1 MTDLPYE
8 HRMRAGPRGYI
19 LLVLRAAEFAASKHQ
34 GQRRK
39 GRTKRPYIGHCIEV
53 SRMIA
58 EIAKSDD
65 PTILSA
71 AILHDTLEDTETT
84 REELSEAF
92 GERVA
97 DFVWQVTDDKSLPKA
112 ERKKLQIDH
121 APHLSPAAKL
131 IKIADKISNVREIG
145 NDPPKG
151 WSKSVGR
158 NTTSGPRTLSMR
170 SAALIPIWKNCSM
183 RQSPTPSRSWRQT
196 LTRQNEKEPNQRPRA
211 KPAVASMR

>member
-1 MTDLPYE
+1 
-8 HRMRAGPRGYI
+8 MRAGSRGYM
-19 LLVLRAAEFAASKHQ
+19 LLLLRATEFAADRHQ

-39 GRTKRPYIGHCIEV
+39 GETKRPYIGHCIEV
-53 SRMIA
+53 ARLIA

-71 AILHDTLEDTETT
+71 AILHDILEDTETT

-97 DFVWQVTDDKSLPKA
+97 DFVWQVTDDKSLPKK

-131 IKIADKISNVREIG
+131 IKLADRISNVREIAT
-145 NDPPKG
+145 DPPED
-151 WSKSVGR
+151 WSRKR
-158 NTTSGPRTLSMR
+158 R
-170 SAALIPIWKNCSM
+170 
-183 RQSPTPSRSWRQT
+183 
-196 LTRQNEKEPNQRPRA
+196 EKYYKRA
-211 KPAVASMR
+211 KDVVDALGSVNPDLEKLFETTVADARAKLEAED